1 MYRCA
6 IYMRYGVYWLSDQP
20 RLRRTC
26 ILANSLNLSLP
37 PPPSLSLL
45 CARTRE
51 HTVGTG
57 DADEGPDYFFR
68 FLTHCIAAHARLKT
82 DFSSNISRSRAGLN
96 VFATR
101 LRDYAVL
108 ACTGRFFS
116 NRNVTCKFL
125 TVFLLLP
132 HGVNCHATS
141 NLILCDTTQ
150 TYFIINLAIKMIL
163 SDKTSIIHC
172 LSTKNSLVM
181 LYIQNVQPSGA
192 YPGFLERGVN
202 MYKGVWV
209 RFADFISFS

>member
-1 MYRCA
+1 MYLLQD
-6 IYMRYGVYWLSDQP
+6 GVIAQ
-20 RLRRTC
+20 
-26 ILANSLNLSLP
+26 SL
-37 PPPSLSLL
+37 
-45 CARTRE
+45 
-51 HTVGTG
+51 
-57 DADEGPDYFFR
+57 
-68 FLTHCIAAHARLKT
+68 HAK
-82 DFSSNISRSRAGLN
+82 DVI
-96 VFATR
+96 
-101 LRDYAVL
+101 
-108 ACTGRFFS
+108 S

-192 YPGFLERGVN
+192 YPGFLEWGFIY

-209 RFADFISFS
+209 RFADFFFIFLKYPMRMK